1 MQKNRIQ
8 QLYRR
13 RAATY
18 DSELILLHLL
28 GFWEGRYRSAAIEA
42 LKLYEHL
49 RQKPWETMS
58 RYFRNV
64 SIREFYAGAIYMA
77 AGDK

>member
-1 MQKNRIQ
+1 MALLVLQISCRSFMQP
-8 QLYRR
+8 YG
-13 RAATY
+13 T
-18 DSELILLHLL
+18 
-28 GFWEGRYRSAAIEA
+28 
-42 LKLYEHL
+42 LYEHL
-49 RQKPWETMS
+49 GQKPCETMS